1 MQAEDMADEET
12 PFSSAWQTR
21 LKPARD
27 RTEGISETWWPII
40 VINLTELGIV

>member
-12 PFSSAWQTR
+12 PFSAWQTR
-21 LKPARD
+21 LTAARD
-27 RTEGISETWWPII
+27 WIEGISETWWPII